1 MALDVDGVDTTVH
14 SQLDKMASVGILY
27 DIQEK
32 MRRQCAHKLFLGK
45 YMQMA
50 DPFADISSDSE
61 EDDDDGYVDQDDDDD
76 DNLLI

>member
-1 MALDVDGVDTTVH
+1 MEWTRPCIPSLIKWQVLVFCMIF
-14 SQLDKMASVGILY
+14 KKKCKNSVRINY
-27 DIQEK
+27 
-32 MRRQCAHKLFLGK
+32 HWVK